1 MPNTPQNE
9 NYRDRLATVDTEGK
23 RIWIYPK
30 KPSGPYHK
38 ARVWVAVV
46 LIALFFAGPF
56 IQIYGRPILQLGF
69 LDRKFIIFGV
79 GFFPQDFHIFVL
91 LTISLIVFIVLF
103 TVAFGRI
110 WCGWTCPQTIFM
122 EMLFRK
128 IEYWIEGD
136 AHKQRL
142 LNSLPM
148 DGPKFYKKTLKHLI
162 FYTISFFIGNTF
174 LAYIIGREEWLKLI
188 TDPPAQHIGGLFAMI
203 IFSAVFYGVFAFFR
217 EQVCTLVCP
226 YGRLQGVMLDQ
237 NSIVVHYDFKR
248 GEPRGKI
255 SKKTGGHCVDCNMC
269 VNVCPT
275 GIDIRNGTQLE
286 CINCTAC
293 MDACDSMMQ
302 KVKRP
307 KGLIRYA
314 SHNLV
319 EKGEKFRFTPRLIG
333 YSTVLSLL
341 IIILMVLFFTRDPLE
356 ATILRTPGSLFQQN
370 EDGYVTNI
378 YNVKIVNK
386 TFEEHVVQLELK
398 SPKGLLEVI
407 GGDLKV
413 AEGDVAQTSFLVKLP
428 TSQIRFTNTPVTIFV
443 KTGDKLITKKRT
455 SFVGPISKKSP

>member
-1 MPNTPQNE
+1 M
-9 NYRDRLATVDTEGK
+9 
-23 RIWIYPK
+23 RI
-30 KPSGPYHK
+30 S
-38 ARVWVAVV
+38 
-46 LIALFFAGPF
+46 
-56 IQIYGRPILQLGF
+56 GRPLLQLGF
-69 LDRKFIIFGV
+69 LDRQFIIFGV

-91 LTISLIVFIVLF
+91 LTISMIVFIVLF

-136 AHKQRL
+136 AHKQRMR
-142 LNSLPM
+142 NAAPM
-148 DGPKFYKKTLKHLI
+148 DGKKLFKKTAKHVI
-162 FYTISFFIGNTF
+162 FYLISFIVGNTF
-174 LAYIIGREEWLKLI
+174 LAYIIGSEKWSAII
-188 TDPPAQHIGGLFAMI
+188 TDTPSQHIGGLTAMI
-203 IFSAVFYGVFAFFR
+203 FFSAVFYGVFAFFR

-237 NSIVVHYDFKR
+237 NSIVVQHDFKR

-255 SKKTGGHCVDCNMC
+255 SKNSGGDCVNCHMC

-275 GIDIRNGTQLE
+275 GVDIRNGTQLE

-293 MDACDSMMQ
+293 MDVCDAIMI

-314 SHNLV
+314 SYNLI

-333 YSTVLSLL
+333 YAAVLSLL
-341 IIILMVLFFTRDPLE
+341 IVILSILFFTRDPLE
-356 ATILRTPGSLFQQN
+356 ATILRTPGSLYQQT
-370 EDGYVTNI
+370 EDGFITNI

-386 TFEEHVVQLELK
+386 TFEKQVIGLELQ
-398 SPKGLLEVI
+398 SPTGELEVI
-407 GGDLKV
+407 GGEFKV
-413 AEGDVAQTSFLVKLP
+413 GEGDVAQTSFLVKLP
-428 TSQIRFTNTPVTIFV
+428 REQIRFSNSPVTISV
-443 KTGDKLITKKRT
+443 KAGDKILTEKRT
-455 SFVGPISKKSP
+455 SFVGPVYKKEQ

>member
-1 MPNTPQNE
+1 MSDTQQSE
-9 NYRDRLATVDTEGK
+9 SYRDKLATVDNQGK

-30 KPSGPYHK
+30 KPAGPYHK
-38 ARVWVAVV
+38 ARVWVAIV
-46 LIALFFAGPF
+46 LMALFFAGPF
-56 IQIYGRPILQLGF
+56 IQINSRPVLQLG
-69 LDRKFIIFGV
+69 LLERKFIIFGF

-91 LTISLIVFIVLF
+91 LTISLIIFIVLF

-142 LNSLPM
+142 LNLSPM
-148 DGPKFYKKTLKHLI
+148 DGTKFFKKTLKHII
-162 FYTISFFIGNTF
+162 FYSLSFFIGNTF
-174 LAYIIGREEWLKLI
+174 LAYIIGKDAWLKLI
-188 TDPPAQHIGGLFAMI
+188 TDPTLQHVGGLTAMI
-203 IFSAVFYGVFAFFR
+203 IFSAVFYGVFAFLR

-226 YGRLQGVMLDQ
+226 YGRLQSVMLDQ
-237 NSIVVHYDFKR
+237 NSIVVHYDFRR

-255 SKKTGGHCVDCNMC
+255 SQQTGGDCVDCNMC

-275 GIDIRNGTQLE
+275 GMDIRYGTQLE

-314 SHNLV
+314 SYNMIN
-319 EKGEKFRFTPRLIG
+319 KGEKFQFSPRLIG
-333 YSTVLSLL
+333 YSIVLSLL
-341 IIILMVLFFTRDPLE
+341 VIILTILLFTRAPLE
-356 ATILRTPGSLFQQN
+356 ATILRTPGSLYQQT
-370 EDGYVTNI
+370 EDGFVTNI

-386 TFEEHVVQLELK
+386 TFEEKIIDLELK
-398 SPKGLLEVI
+398 SPNGQLELI
-407 GGDLKV
+407 GGKLKV

-428 TSQIRFTNTPVTIFV
+428 KEQIRFNNSPISINI
-443 KTGDKLITKKRT
+443 KSGEKLVVEKRT
-455 SFVGPISKKSP
+455 SFIGPVFKK